1 MASSQKSSS
10 ATPNFPDLTTPD
22 QLEKFLN
29 LKGKRHNAFYQYTN
43 LGALKGMI
51 SSQKLYLSRAD
62 TLNDSLEGNG
72 PKTKKTENVYIASF
86 VFREPESIPMWSMY
100 AFPYQEGIRLCF
112 PKKSIKQV
120 IDRFQEFP
128 KVFSTETG
136 LEIPGG
142 SNAKLFAMD
151 VVYAHDGYLEYNGEK
166 HIKKTF
172 FDEVK
177 KYLSKDTLLR
187 WGVKHDAWIAEREVR
202 LILTIKQKKAILDK
216 KVAIDFSDALKS
228 FEIMC
233 GPCVSEME
241 VEPVVK
247 GKASIRI
254 SDYWNKTYFRSC
266 PGCQNRTEICRER
279 NILMCQAS
287 NSGVKSITIMIS

>member
-1 MASSQKSSS
+1 MASSRKSLS
-10 ATPNFPDLTTPD
+10 ATPNFPDLDTPK
-22 QLEKFLN
+22 QLETFLS
-29 LKGKRHNAFYQYTN
+29 LKGKGHNAFYQYTN

-72 PKTKKTENVYIASF
+72 SKMKKTENVYIASF
-86 VFREPESIPMWSMY
+86 AFREPESIAMWSMY
-100 AFPYQEGIRLCF
+100 AFPYQEGIRLRF
-112 PKKSIKQV
+112 SKKSMNQV
-120 IDRFQEFP
+120 IRRFQEFP
-128 KVFSTETG
+128 KVFSTENG
-136 LEIPGG
+136 MEIPGCG
-142 SNAKLFAMD
+142 KAELSIMD
-151 VVYAHDGYLEYNGEK
+151 IAYAHKGYFAYNDDK
-166 HIKKTF
+166 NINDMF
-172 FDEVK
+172 FDKVK
-177 KYLSKDTLLR
+177 KSLSKDTLLR
-187 WGVKHDAWIAEREVR
+187 WCIKHDIWIAEREVR

-233 GPCVSEME
+233 GPCVSELE

-266 PGCQNRTEICRER
+266 PGCQNRTKICRER
-279 NILMCQAS
+279 NNLMCQAS